1 LKIAVMSRDVINF
14 FKALIVYLSDMTSLI
29 EHPIE
34 ISKDHY
40 LLRIMFPGS
49 AAHPGQFVN
58 IKIGDTDPLL
68 RRPFSVHHQD
78 GDIIEIIVKIVGN
91 GTRLL
96 AEKSVP
102 GPIDLLAPRGR
113 GFSLIESGSALLVGG
128 GVGNAPLHFLASR
141 LYDKDV
147 RLTYLYG
154 ARSQNLVFL
163 QERYESL
170 ADEFILATDDGTA
183 GRKGLI
189 ADVADEVLGER
200 EFDRVYL
207 CGPAA
212 MMKRITDTLRSVPT
226 PVEVSIE
233 NYFGCGIGVCYGC
246 SVETVEG
253 QKRACIDGPVFD
265 GKSLIWDS
273 L

>member
-1 LKIAVMSRDVINF
+1 MT
-14 FKALIVYLSDMTSLI
+14 ALIEYP
-29 EHPIE
+29 HE

-40 LLRIMFPGS
+40 LLRIMFPDTVAS
-49 AAHPGQFVN
+49 PGQFVN

-68 RRPFSVHHQD
+68 RRPFSVHHQE
-78 GDIIEIIVKIVGN
+78 GDIIELVVKVVGK

-102 GPIDLLAPRGR
+102 GPIDLLAPLGR
-113 GFSLIESGSALLVGG
+113 GFSLIESGSALIVGG
-128 GVGNAPLHFLASR
+128 GVGNAPLYFLASR
-141 LYDKDV
+141 LRDKGV

-154 ARSQNLVFL
+154 ARSRKLVFL
-163 QERYESL
+163 QDRYESL

-183 GRKGLI
+183 GREGLI

-200 EFDRVYL
+200 EFDQVYL
-207 CGPAA
+207 CGPTA
-212 MMKRITDTLRSVPT
+212 MTKRITDTLRSVPT

-246 SVETVEG
+246 SIETVEG

-273 L
+273 I

>member
-1 LKIAVMSRDVINF
+1 MV
-14 FKALIVYLSDMTSLI
+14 DMPSLI
-29 EHPIE
+29 EYPLE
-34 ISKDHY
+34 VSKDHY
-40 LLRIMFPGS
+40 LLRIMLPGS
-49 AAHPGQFVN
+49 AVQPGQFVN

-68 RRPFSVHHQD
+68 RRPFSVHHQE
-78 GDIIEIIVKIVGN
+78 GDIIEIIVKIVGK
-91 GTRLL
+91 GTSLL

-102 GPIDLLAPRGR
+102 GPIDLLAPLGR

-128 GVGNAPLHFLASR
+128 GVGNAPLYFLAAR
-141 LYDKDV
+141 LRCRGV
-147 RLTYLYG
+147 RLSYLYG
-154 ARSQNLVFL
+154 ALSQNLIFL
-163 QERYESL
+163 RERYESI

-189 ADVADEVLGER
+189 ADIADEVIGER
-200 EFDRVYL
+200 EFDQVYL
-207 CGPAA
+207 CGPMA

-246 SVETVEG
+246 SVETAEG
-253 QKRACIDGPVFD
+253 RKRACIDGPVFD
-265 GKSLIWDS
+265 GKSLLWES